1 MSRSKLDVMYRR
13 LLLTKFFTRGWGD
26 LDQLKRLLE
35 FKKFVQNRD
44 LCCQLVDTHF
54 RNYPVAIDKSSV
66 GGDCKILEG
75 HFTSPLTH
83 ILPGLLPREA
93 ETARFQLILPVRW
106 PTEQRPVCIH
116 LAGTGDHF
124 FWRRR
129 TLMAKPLLKES
140 GIASLLLENPYYGYR
155 KPKDQLRSS
164 LLNVSDIFVMGG
176 ALILESQV
184 LLHWCERQG
193 LGPLGLTG
201 ISMGGHMASLA
212 ASNWPK
218 PIALVP
224 CLSWSTASSVFTQGV
239 LSRAI
244 PWRLLEKQYE
254 NDAYIQEVGALL
266 KSIGEDSF
274 KLGQDFVTNV
284 GELQHLNTNLL
295 VLKSDSL
302 DQVSTSKIVV
312 SNPTMDKSEILQH
325 GSETSLSG
333 STRQLLH
340 DKDES
345 RKVKTALR
353 KARLKAQQ
361 RSQEAMVFMEGVMDE
376 ITHLKNYTVPVDP
389 KLVVVVAAKHDSY
402 VPRDNV
408 TDLADLWPGCE
419 VRYIDTGHIAA
430 FLFNQSVFRKAI
442 TDAFTRMGKT

>member
-35 FKKFVQNRD
+35 FKKYVQNRD
-44 LCCQLVDTHF
+44 LCCQLVDKHF
-54 RNYPVAIDKSSV
+54 RNYPVAIDKSTV

-93 ETARFQLILPVRW
+93 ETA
-106 PTEQRPVCIH
+106 
-116 LAGTGDHF
+116 
-124 FWRRR
+124 
-129 TLMAKPLLKES
+129 S
-140 GIASLLLENPYYGYR
+140 
-155 KPKDQLRSS
+155 RSS

-254 NDAYIQEVGALL
+254 NDAYIQEIGALL

-274 KLGQDFVTNV
+274 KLGQEFVSSV
-284 GELQHLNTNLL
+284 GDLQHLNANILT
-295 VLKSDSL
+295 LKSDSV

-312 SNPTMDKSEILQH
+312 SNPTKDKSESLQR
-325 GSETSLSG
+325 GSKTALSG
-333 STRQLLH
+333 GTRQLFQNE
-340 DKDES
+340 DENH
-345 RKVKTALR
+345 KVKTALK

-376 ITHLKNYTVPVDP
+376 ITHLKNYTMPVDP
-389 KLVVVVAAKHDSY
+389 ELVVVVAAKHDSY
-402 VPRDNV
+402 VPRDKV
-408 TDLADLWPGCE
+408 TDLGELWPGCE

-430 FLFNQSVFRKAI
+430 FLFNQSVFRQAI
-442 TDAFTRMGKT
+442 TDAFTRMGRT